1 MVLVRKEVGS
11 KVYVYNVSHG
21 RWYYL
26 GKEKPIE
33 EWVGKIH
40 CGDAYQLLPLMPSE
54 SIDCVITSPPY
65 YGLRIYDNVETI
77 FDGDPSCEH
86 EWHKTSLKTDHKPTG
101 KQETVRGTIDRQKY
115 NYEITSNVCIKCGAW
130 KGQLGIEPSWKMYV
144 QHLVELFREVKRVLK
159 KTGSFWLNIGDT
171 YFGGGHGGNTLY
183 KTPSGELVKSVK
195 QGKSS
200 NYVPTMQWRD
210 DVYKPKCL
218 MGIPWRIA
226 FALIEDGWILRNAVI
241 WFKPNAQPSSVKDR
255 LTHTYEFLFHFVKS
269 KKYYYNLDNI
279 REPHK
284 IGELAS
290 VFSKGLEKV
299 YEKMKEV
306 NATYDSKYSKTQ
318 YGQTP
323 QSFQREDK
331 LAKMRQASRE
341 VAREHFPND
350 EELQQDFINWV
361 HDHACHVR
369 GKNPGDVMLTK
380 HDLAVGRIGSFSYTD
395 PLHVKA
401 YHPLGKNPGDTLFI
415 TSNSKFLKSDV
426 KTASPGARALR
437 SIMSGK
443 LTTHVRKK
451 LLDVGAYLKTKLK
464 ESGLTVKDLAELTG
478 IKQTTLEHYFRT
490 DFSGQALPDR
500 ETWNLLKPIL
510 KLGEYDDY
518 INEEV
523 RSALPQPHP
532 LGRNP
537 SDFWSIPTKPFR
549 GAHFAVFPPELPLR
563 PILASCPP
571 DGVVLD
577 PLAGSGT
584 VAYTCELINHGM
596 WDEFRIHVNEIARK
610 TKWSLKWILIEIN
623 PEYCKLAEE
632 RLKPFTNTIDR
643 YIE

>member
-1 MVLVRKEVGS
+1 MVLVRKEIGS
-11 KVYVYNVSHG
+11 KVYVYNVTHG
-21 RWYYL
+21 RWHYL
-26 GKEKPIE
+26 GREKPIE

-54 SIDCVITSPPY
+54 SVDCVVTSPPY

-86 EWHKTSLKTDHKPTG
+86 EWHKTYLKTDHKPTG
-101 KQETVRGTIDRQKY
+101 KQGTVRGTIDRQKY

-130 KGQLGIEPSWKMYV
+130 KGQLGLEPSWKMYV

-183 KTPSGELVKSVK
+183 ETPSGELVKSVK

-200 NYVPTMQWRD
+200 NYVPIMQWRD
-210 DVYKPKCL
+210 DVYKQKCL

-241 WFKPNAQPSSVKDR
+241 WYKPNAMPSSVKDR

-279 REPHK
+279 REPPK
-284 IGELAS
+284 IES
-290 VFSKGLEKV
+290 VERWERALRQRR
-299 YEKMKEV
+299 
-306 NATYDSKYSKTQ
+306 DSNVKLRKKLLKTTGVTVACMVPKWFEYS
-318 YGQTP
+318 
-323 QSFQREDK
+323 
-331 LAKMRQASRE
+331 
-341 VAREHFPND
+341 
-350 EELQQDFINWV
+350 
-361 HDHACHVR
+361 
-369 GKNPGDVMLTK
+369 K
-380 HDLAVGRIGSFSYTD
+380 HDLAVGRVGNFSYTD

-401 YHPLGKNPGDTLFI
+401 YNVKGKNPGD
-415 TSNSKFLKSDV
+415 
-426 KTASPGARALR
+426 ALL
-437 SIMSGK
+437 I
-443 LTTHVRKK
+443 
-451 LLDVGAYLKTKLK
+451 
-464 ESGLTVKDLAELTG
+464 
-478 IKQTTLEHYFRT
+478 
-490 DFSGQALPDR
+490 
-500 ETWNLLKPIL
+500 
-510 KLGEYDDY
+510 
-518 INEEV
+518 
-523 RSALPQPHP
+523 
-532 LGRNP
+532 P
-537 SDFWSIPTKPFR
+537 SDFWSIHTKPFK

-596 WDEFRIHVNEIARK
+596 WDEFRIHVNQIARK
-610 TKWSLKWILIEIN
+610 TRWSLKWILIEIN

-632 RLKPFTNTIDR
+632 RLKPFRNTIDR
-643 YIE
+643 YF